1 MSRRCRGLNP
11 EAQAVVRQPPW
22 EEQSRSVASW
32 FVALAVGFATWQPAD
47 KSKMNNLPVPQ
58 LPVLFLRGSTGA
70 GGAAA
75 AFPEDR
81 RK

>member
-1 MSRRCRGLNP
+1 MGFP
-11 EAQAVVRQPPW
+11 
-22 EEQSRSVASW
+22 SW
-32 FVALAVGFATWQPAD
+32 KLAD

-58 LPVLFLRGSTGA
+58 LPVLLLRGLTRT